1 MLGSLSLTAQEPPM
15 REQLQRQVIQR
26 FMENV
31 RVQAGLSNEQF
42 AQFQAVARRSFEA
55 RAELA
60 AREREVWMALEGQMR
75 PGVAADSDS
84 VAVLLNS
91 LLDVENARV
100 ARLRAEQEEFARFL
114 SPVQRAQVTMA
125 FRRLQQQIQRI
136 QEGRMVQPR
145 RVPGGF

>member
-1 MLGSLSLTAQEPPM
+1 
-15 REQLQRQVIQR
+15 
-26 FMENV
+26 V